1 MYAEQWTRVP
11 VFYKCATI
19 AWAYVYMWCIENDW
33 SMTWIDR
40 WNDNF
45 GMRTKNSRLQ
55 NLWIFPLSWIE
66 SAQAMN
72 RNRPKCSILHV
83 NNMCETFQYAQTRG
97 KEFIKWI
104 YVALGNDYYQKWTT
118 FPAGHFCG
126 VVRVFFLENI
136 LKIVPKHLRAFACF
150 WLANHTYST
159 EERKNCE
166 WSD

>member
-1 MYAEQWTRVP
+1 
-11 VFYKCATI
+11 
-19 AWAYVYMWCIENDW
+19 
-33 SMTWIDR
+33 MTDR
-40 WNDNF
+40 WHGSTDE
-45 GMRTKNSRLQ
+45 MIISACEQRIQDSWLQ

-126 VVRVFFLENI
+126 VVSGIQFSFYSLVFFLENI